1 MFLQLLVG
9 GVAVGCIYALI
20 GLGYSL
26 IYSAS
31 GLMSFVQG
39 EIFMLGAYVAFTI
52 YVGLG
57 IPFLL
62 AVIIAIGIMFAVGM
76 LLERSMISPLLR
88 RGSQQIHIVLATIG
102 LSIFLKN
109 FAMIIWGTDVKNFPS
124 AFSEAPLSLGAVSI
138 TPQQIAIVAVTLACM
153 VLLHLFMSKTRMGT
167 SLRAAAQDPMAAG
180 VVGINVP
187 VTVGMAWALAAAL
200 SAVAGILLAP
210 IYGVYPK
217 MGAILSTKGFA
228 AAVLGGY
235 GNMYGAIIGGLIF
248 GVVETM
254 AAGYLSSSFKD
265 IVSFGVLILVLFVMP
280 HGILKVKAD
289 Q

>member
-1 MFLQLLVG
+1 MFQQLLIG
-9 GVAVGCIYALI
+9 GIAVGCIYALI

-31 GLMSFVQG
+31 ALMSFVQG
-39 EIFMLGAYVAFTI
+39 EIFMLGAYVAYTI
-52 YVGLG
+52 HVSFGV
-57 IPFLL
+57 PFLL
-62 AVIIAIGIMFAVGM
+62 AVLLATAVMFLIGI
-76 LLERSMISPLLR
+76 LLQRGMISPLLK
-88 RGSQQIHIVLATIG
+88 RGAQQIQIVLATIG

-109 FAMIIWGTDVKNFPS
+109 FAMIVWGSDVKNFPS
-124 AFSEAPLSLGAVSI
+124 ALGETPVRFAGISI
-138 TPQQIAIVAVTLACM
+138 SPQQIAIIVVTIVCM
-153 VLLHLFMSKTRMGT
+153 IGLHLFMSRTKLGT

-187 VTVGMAWALAAAL
+187 LTVGVAWALAAAL

-254 AAGYLSSSFKD
+254 AAGYISSSFKD
-265 IVSFGVLILVLFVMP
+265 IISFGVLILVLFVMP

-289 Q
+289 

>member
-1 MFLQLLVG
+1 MFGQLLVG
-9 GVAVGCIYALI
+9 GIAVGCIYALI

-31 GLMSFVQG
+31 ALMSFVQG
-39 EIFMLGAYVAFTI
+39 EIFMLGAYVAYTI
-52 YVGLG
+52 YVSMKA
-57 IPFLL
+57 PFLL
-62 AVIIAIGIMFAVGM
+62 AVLLAIAIMFLFGIVLQRG
-76 LLERSMISPLLR
+76 MISPLLK
-88 RGSQQIHIVLATIG
+88 RGAQQIHIVLATIG

-109 FAMIIWGTDVKNFPS
+109 LAMIIWDSDVKNFPS
-124 AFSEAPLSLGAVSI
+124 ALGEEPIHLGSISLS
-138 TPQQIAIVAVTLACM
+138 PQQIAIIIITFICM
-153 VLLHLFMSKTRMGT
+153 IALHLFMSRTKLGT
-167 SLRAAAQDPMAAG
+167 SLRAAAQDSMAAG
-180 VVGINVP
+180 VMGINVP
-187 VTVGMAWALAAAL
+187 LTVGIAWALAAAL

-254 AAGYLSSSFKD
+254 AAGYISSSFKD
-265 IVSFGVLILVLFVMP
+265 IISFGVLILVLFVMP

-289 Q
+289 

>member
-1 MFLQLLVG
+1 MFGQLLVG
-9 GVAVGCIYALI
+9 GIAVGCIYALI

-31 GLMSFVQG
+31 ALMSFVQG
-39 EIFMLGAYVAFTI
+39 EIFMLGAYVAYTI
-52 YVGLG
+52 YVSLH
-57 IPFLL
+57 IPFVL
-62 AVIIAIGIMFAVGM
+62 AVLLAIGIMFLFGIVLQRG
-76 LLERSMISPLLR
+76 MISPLLK
-88 RGSQQIHIVLATIG
+88 RGAQQIHIVLATIG

-109 FAMIIWGTDVKNFPS
+109 FAMIVWGSDVKNFPS
-124 AFSEAPLSLGAVSI
+124 ALGENPISI
-138 TPQQIAIVAVTLACM
+138 ANISISPQQIAIVLVTIACM
-153 VLLHLFMSKTRMGT
+153 VGLHLFMSRTKLGT

-187 VTVGMAWALAAAL
+187 LTVGIAWALAAAL

-254 AAGYLSSSFKD
+254 AAGYISSSFKD
-265 IVSFGVLILVLFVMP
+265 IISFGVLILVLFVMP

-289 Q
+289 

>member
-1 MFLQLLVG
+1 MFGQLLVG
-9 GVAVGCIYALI
+9 GIAVGCIYALI

-31 GLMSFVQG
+31 ALMSFVQG
-39 EIFMLGAYVAFTI
+39 EIFMLGAYVAYTI
-52 YVGLG
+52 YVSLH
-57 IPFLL
+57 IPFVL
-62 AVIIAIGIMFAVGM
+62 AVLLAIGIMFLFGIVLQRG
-76 LLERSMISPLLR
+76 MISPLLK
-88 RGSQQIHIVLATIG
+88 RGAQQIHIVLATIG
-102 LSIFLKN
+102 LSIFILN
-109 FAMIIWGTDVKNFPS
+109 FAMIVWGSDVKNFPS
-124 AFSEAPLSLGAVSI
+124 ALGENPISI
-138 TPQQIAIVAVTLACM
+138 ANISISPQQIAIVLVTIACM
-153 VLLHLFMSKTRMGT
+153 VGLHLFMSRTKLGT

-187 VTVGMAWALAAAL
+187 LTVGIAWALAAAL

-217 MGAILSTKGFA
+217 MGAILTTKGFA

-254 AAGYLSSSFKD
+254 AAGYISSSFKD
-265 IVSFGVLILVLFVMP
+265 IISFGVLILVLFVMP

-289 Q
+289 

>member
-9 GVAVGCIYALI
+9 GIAVGCIYALI

-62 AVIIAIGIMFAVGM
+62 AVLIAIGFMFAFGM

-109 FAMIIWGTDVKNFPS
+109 FAMILWGSDVKNFPS
-124 AFSEAPLSLGAVSI
+124 SFGENPIKMGPVSI
-138 TPQQIAIVAVTLACM
+138 SPQQIAIVVVTLACM
-153 VLLHLFMSKTRMGT
+153 VLLHLFMSRTKLGT

-187 VTVGMAWALAAAL
+187 LTVGMAWALAAAL

-265 IVSFGVLILVLFVMP
+265 IISFGVLIVVLFVMP

-289 Q
+289 

>member
-1 MFLQLLVG
+1 MFGQLLVG
-9 GVAVGCIYALI
+9 GIAVGCIYALI

-31 GLMSFVQG
+31 ALMSFVQG
-39 EIFMLGAYVAFTI
+39 EIFMLGAYVAYTI
-52 YVGLG
+52 YVSFQV
-57 IPFLL
+57 PFVLAVLL
-62 AVIIAIGIMFAVGM
+62 AILIMFGFGIVLQRG
-76 LLERSMISPLLR
+76 MISPLLK
-88 RGSQQIHIVLATIG
+88 RGAQQIQIVLATIG

-109 FAMIIWGTDVKNFPS
+109 FAMIVWGSDVKNFPS
-124 AFSEAPLSLGAVSI
+124 ALGEAPVRAAGISI
-138 TPQQIAIVAVTLACM
+138 SPQQIAIVITTFVCM
-153 VLLHLFMSKTRMGT
+153 IALHFFMSRTKLGT

-187 VTVGMAWALAAAL
+187 LTVGVAWALAAAL

-210 IYGVYPK
+210 IYGVYPQ

-254 AAGYLSSSFKD
+254 AAGYISSSFKD
-265 IVSFGVLILVLFVMP
+265 IISFGVLILVLFVMP

-289 Q
+289 

>member
-9 GVAVGCIYALI
+9 GIAVGCIYALI

-52 YVGLG
+52 YVGCK
-57 IPFLL
+57 IPFIF
-62 AVIIAIGIMFAVGM
+62 AVFIAIAIMFVFGM
-76 LLERSMISPLLR
+76 LMERSMISPLLK
-88 RGSQQIHIVLATIG
+88 RGAGQIHIVIATIG

-109 FAMIIWGTDVKNFPS
+109 FAMIVWGTDVKNFPS
-124 AFSEAPLSLGAVSI
+124 VFGEFPYQIGVVSI
-138 TPQQIAIVAVTLACM
+138 SPQQLVIMLVTIVCM
-153 VLLHLFMSKTRMGT
+153 ILLHLFMNKTRMGT
-167 SLRAAAQDPMAAG
+167 SLRAAEQDPMAAG

-187 VTVGMAWALAAAL
+187 FTVGMAWALAAVL
-200 SAVAGILLAP
+200 SAIAGILLAP

-235 GNMYGAIIGGLIF
+235 GNMYGAIIGGLIV

-265 IVSFGVLILVLFVMP
+265 IISFGVLIVVLFVMP

-289 Q
+289 

>member
-1 MFLQLLVG
+1 MFGQLLVG
-9 GVAVGCIYALI
+9 GIAVGCIYALI

-31 GLMSFVQG
+31 ALMSFVQG
-39 EIFMLGAYVAFTI
+39 EIFMLGAYVAYTI
-52 YVGLG
+52 YVQMKA
-57 IPFLL
+57 PFLL
-62 AVIIAIGIMFAVGM
+62 AVLLAIAVMFLFGIILQRG
-76 LLERSMISPLLR
+76 MISPLLK

-109 FAMIIWGTDVKNFPS
+109 LAMIIWDSDVKNFPS
-124 AFSEAPLSLGAVSI
+124 ALGEDPVSMAGISLS
-138 TPQQIAIVAVTLACM
+138 PQQIAIIIVTFVCM
-153 VLLHLFMSKTRMGT
+153 ITLHLFMSRTKMGT
-167 SLRAAAQDPMAAG
+167 SLRAAAQDSMAAG
-180 VVGINVP
+180 VMGINVP
-187 VTVGMAWALAAAL
+187 LTVGIAWALAAAL

-248 GVVETM
+248 GIVETM
-254 AAGYLSSSFKD
+254 AAGYISSSFKD
-265 IVSFGVLILVLFVMP
+265 IISFGVLILVLFVMP

-289 Q
+289 

>member
-1 MFLQLLVG
+1 MFGQLLVG
-9 GVAVGCIYALI
+9 GIAVGCIYALI

-31 GLMSFVQG
+31 ALMSFVQG
-39 EIFMLGAYVAFTI
+39 EIFMLGAYVAYTI
-52 YVGLG
+52 YVSLH
-57 IPFLL
+57 IPFVL
-62 AVIIAIGIMFAVGM
+62 AVLLAIGIMFLFGIVLQRG
-76 LLERSMISPLLR
+76 MISPLLK
-88 RGSQQIHIVLATIG
+88 RGAQQIHIVLATIG

-109 FAMIIWGTDVKNFPS
+109 FAMIVWGSDVKNFPS
-124 AFSEAPLSLGAVSI
+124 ALGEAPISIANISVS
-138 TPQQIAIVAVTLACM
+138 PQQIAIVLVTMACM
-153 VLLHLFMSKTRMGT
+153 VGLHLFMSRTKMGT

-180 VVGINVP
+180 VMGINVP
-187 VTVGMAWALAAAL
+187 MTVGIAWALAAAL

-254 AAGYLSSSFKD
+254 AAGYISSAFKD
-265 IVSFGVLILVLFVMP
+265 IISFGVLILVLFVMP

-289 Q
+289 

>member
-1 MFLQLLVG
+1 MFGQLLVG
-9 GVAVGCIYALI
+9 GIAVGCIYALI

-31 GLMSFVQG
+31 ALMSFVQG
-39 EIFMLGAYVAFTI
+39 EIFMLGAYVAYTI
-52 YVGLG
+52 YVSFQV
-57 IPFLL
+57 PFVL
-62 AVIIAIGIMFAVGM
+62 AVLLAIGIMFVFGI
-76 LLERSMISPLLR
+76 LLQRGMISPLLK
-88 RGSQQIHIVLATIG
+88 RGAQQIHIVLATIG

-109 FAMIIWGTDVKNFPS
+109 FAMIVWGSDVKNFPS
-124 AFSEAPLSLGAVSI
+124 ALGEDPVRYAGISI
-138 TPQQIAIVAVTLACM
+138 SPQQVAIVIVTIACM
-153 VLLHLFMSKTRMGT
+153 IGLHLFMSRTKMGT

-180 VVGINVP
+180 VMGINVP
-187 VTVGMAWALAAAL
+187 LTVGIAWALAAAL

-254 AAGYLSSSFKD
+254 AAGYISSAFKD
-265 IVSFGVLILVLFVMP
+265 IISFGVLILVLFVMP

-289 Q
+289 

>member
-1 MFLQLLVG
+1 MFGQLLVG
-9 GVAVGCIYALI
+9 GIAVGCIYALI

-31 GLMSFVQG
+31 ALMSFVQG
-39 EIFMLGAYVAFTI
+39 EIFMLGAYVAYTI
-52 YVGLG
+52 YVGMNA
-57 IPFLL
+57 PFLVAVLL
-62 AVIIAIGIMFAVGM
+62 AIAIMFLFGIVLQRG
-76 LLERSMISPLLR
+76 MISPLLK
-88 RGSQQIHIVLATIG
+88 RGAQQIHIVLATIG

-109 FAMIIWGTDVKNFPS
+109 LAMIIWDSDVKNFPS
-124 AFSEAPLSLGAVSI
+124 ALGEDPVHLGNISLS
-138 TPQQIAIVAVTLACM
+138 PQQIAIVIITFVCM
-153 VLLHLFMSKTRMGT
+153 IALHLFMSRTKMGT
-167 SLRAAAQDPMAAG
+167 SLRAAAQDSMAAG
-180 VVGINVP
+180 VMGINVP
-187 VTVGMAWALAAAL
+187 LTVGIAWALAAAL

-248 GVVETM
+248 GIVETM
-254 AAGYLSSSFKD
+254 AAGYISSSFKD
-265 IVSFGVLILVLFVMP
+265 IISFGVLILVLFVMP

-289 Q
+289 

>member
-1 MFLQLLVG
+1 MFGQLLAG
-9 GVAVGCIYALI
+9 GIAVGCIYALI

-31 GLMSFVQG
+31 ALMSFVQG
-39 EIFMLGAYVAFTI
+39 EIFMLGAYVAYTI
-52 YVGLG
+52 YVSCHV
-57 IPFLL
+57 PFVLAVLL
-62 AVIIAIGIMFAVGM
+62 AIAIMFAFGIVLQRG
-76 LLERSMISPLLR
+76 MISPLLK
-88 RGSQQIHIVLATIG
+88 RGAQQIHIVLATIG

-109 FAMIIWGTDVKNFPS
+109 FAMIVWGSDVKNFPS
-124 AFSEAPLSLGAVSI
+124 ALGEEPIRFAGISI
-138 TPQQIAIVAVTLACM
+138 SPQQIAIVIVTFACM
-153 VLLHLFMSKTRMGT
+153 IGLHLFMSRTKVGT

-180 VVGINVP
+180 VMGINVP
-187 VTVGMAWALAAAL
+187 MTVGIAWALAAAL

-248 GVVETM
+248 GIVETM
-254 AAGYLSSSFKD
+254 AAGYISSSFKD
-265 IVSFGVLILVLFVMP
+265 IISFGVLILVLFVMP

-289 Q
+289 

>member
-1 MFLQLLVG
+1 MFGQLLVG
-9 GVAVGCIYALI
+9 GIAVGCIYALI

-31 GLMSFVQG
+31 ALMSFVQG
-39 EIFMLGAYVAFTI
+39 EIFMLGAYVAYTI
-52 YVGLG
+52 YVSYH
-57 IPFLL
+57 IPFVLAVLL
-62 AVIIAIGIMFAVGM
+62 AIVIMFAFGIVLQRG
-76 LLERSMISPLLR
+76 MISPLLKQ
-88 RGSQQIHIVLATIG
+88 GAQQIHIVLATIG

-109 FAMIIWGTDVKNFPS
+109 FAMIVWGSDVKNFPS
-124 AFSEAPLSLGAVSI
+124 ALGENPIRFAGFSIS
-138 TPQQIAIVAVTLACM
+138 PQQIAIVIVTFACM
-153 VLLHLFMSKTRMGT
+153 IGLHLFMSRTKMGT
-167 SLRAAAQDPMAAG
+167 SLRAAAQDSMAAG
-180 VVGINVP
+180 VMGINVP
-187 VTVGMAWALAAAL
+187 MTVGIAWALAAAL

-248 GVVETM
+248 GIVETM
-254 AAGYLSSSFKD
+254 AAGYISSSFKD
-265 IVSFGVLILVLFVMP
+265 IISFGVLILVLFVMP

-289 Q
+289 

>member
-1 MFLQLLVG
+1 MFGQLLAG
-9 GVAVGCIYALI
+9 GIAVGCIYALI

-31 GLMSFVQG
+31 ALMSFVQG
-39 EIFMLGAYVAFTI
+39 EIFMLGAYVAYTI
-52 YVGLG
+52 YVRFQV
-57 IPFLL
+57 PFVL
-62 AVIIAIGIMFAVGM
+62 AVLLAIGIMFVFGI
-76 LLERSMISPLLR
+76 LLQRGMISPLLK
-88 RGSQQIHIVLATIG
+88 RGAQQIHIVLATIG

-109 FAMIIWGTDVKNFPS
+109 FAMIIWGSDVKNFPS
-124 AFSEAPLSLGAVSI
+124 ALGEDPVHIMGISI
-138 TPQQIAIVAVTLACM
+138 SPQQIAIVIVTIACM
-153 VLLHLFMSKTRMGT
+153 IGLHLFMSRTKMGT

-180 VVGINVP
+180 VMGINVP
-187 VTVGMAWALAAAL
+187 LTVGIAWALAAAL

-254 AAGYLSSSFKD
+254 AAGYIASSFKD
-265 IVSFGVLILVLFVMP
+265 IISFGVLILVLFVMP

-289 Q
+289 

>member
-9 GVAVGCIYALI
+9 GIAVGCIYSLI

-39 EIFMLGAYVAFTI
+39 EIFMLGAFVAFTLHI
-52 YVGLG
+52 SFN

-62 AVIIAIGIMFAVGM
+62 SVVLSMLVMFVFGI
-76 LLERSMISPLLR
+76 LLERGMIGPLLR
-88 RGSQQIHIVLATIG
+88 KGSKQIHIVLATIG
-102 LSIFLKN
+102 LSIFLQN
-109 FAMIIWGTDVKNFPS
+109 FAMLVWGTEVKNFPS
-124 AFSEAPLSLGAVSI
+124 AFGDKPISI
-138 TPQQIAIVAVTLACM
+138 GSISIIPQQIAIVVITLACM
-153 VLLHLFMSKTRMGT
+153 LAIHFFMSKTKMGT

-187 VTVGMAWALAAAL
+187 WTIGLAWALAAVL
-200 SAVAGILLAP
+200 SAIAGILLAP
-210 IYGVYPK
+210 IYGVYAK
-217 MGAILSTKGFA
+217 MGALLSTKGFA

-248 GVVETM
+248 GIVETM
-254 AAGYLSSSFKD
+254 AAGYLSSSLKD
-265 IVSFGVLILVLFVMP
+265 IISFGVLILVLFVMP
-280 HGILKVKAD
+280 SGILKVKAD
-289 Q
+289 

>member
-9 GVAVGCIYALI
+9 GIAVGCIYALI

-52 YVGLG
+52 YVGCK
-57 IPFLL
+57 IPFIF
-62 AVIIAIGIMFAVGM
+62 AVFIAIAIMFVFGM
-76 LLERSMISPLLR
+76 LMERSMISPLLK
-88 RGSQQIHIVLATIG
+88 RGAGQIHIVIATIG

-109 FAMIIWGTDVKNFPS
+109 FAMIVWGTDVKNFPS
-124 AFSEAPLSLGAVSI
+124 VFGEFPYQIGVVSI
-138 TPQQIAIVAVTLACM
+138 SPQQLVIMLVTIVCM
-153 VLLHLFMSKTRMGT
+153 ILLHLFMNKTRMGT

-187 VTVGMAWALAAAL
+187 FTVGMAWALAAVL
-200 SAVAGILLAP
+200 SAIAGILLAP

-235 GNMYGAIIGGLIF
+235 GNIYGAIIGGLIV

-265 IVSFGVLILVLFVMP
+265 IISFGVLIVVLFVMP

-289 Q
+289 

>member
-9 GVAVGCIYALI
+9 GIVVGCIYALI

-39 EIFMLGAYVAFTI
+39 EIFMLGAYVAFTM
-52 YVGLG
+52 YVGLK

-62 AVIIAIGIMFAVGM
+62 AVLVAISIMFVFGM
-76 LLERSMISPLLR
+76 LMERSMISPLLR
-88 RGSQQIHIVLATIG
+88 RGAEQIHIVLATIG

-109 FAMIIWGTDVKNFPS
+109 FAMIIWGTNVKNFPS
-124 AFSEAPLSLGAVSI
+124 AFGENPYQIGSISVS
-138 TPQQIAIVAVTLACM
+138 PQQVIIIFVTLACM
-153 VLLHLFMSKTRMGT
+153 MLLHLFMNKTRMGT
-167 SLRAAAQDPMAAG
+167 SLRAASQDSMAAG
-180 VVGINVP
+180 VAGINVP
-187 VTVGMAWALAAAL
+187 LTVGMAWALAAVL
-200 SAVAGILLAP
+200 SAVAGIMLAP

-235 GNMYGAIIGGLIF
+235 GNMYGAIIGGLIV
-248 GVVETM
+248 GIVETM
-254 AAGYLSSSFKD
+254 AAGYISSSLKD
-265 IVSFGVLILVLFVMP
+265 IVSFSVLIVVLFVMP

-289 Q
+289 

>member
-1 MFLQLLVG
+1 MFGQLLVG
-9 GVAVGCIYALI
+9 GIAVGCIYALI

-31 GLMSFVQG
+31 ALMSFVQG
-39 EIFMLGAYVAFTI
+39 EIFMLGAYVAYTI
-52 YVGLG
+52 YVSFQV
-57 IPFLL
+57 PFVL
-62 AVIIAIGIMFAVGM
+62 AVLLAIGIMFVFGI
-76 LLERSMISPLLR
+76 LLQRGMISPLLK
-88 RGSQQIHIVLATIG
+88 RGAQQIHIVLATIG

-109 FAMIIWGTDVKNFPS
+109 FAMIVWGSDVKNFPS
-124 AFSEAPLSLGAVSI
+124 ALGEDPVRFAGISI
-138 TPQQIAIVAVTLACM
+138 SPQQVAIVIVTIACM
-153 VLLHLFMSKTRMGT
+153 IGLHLFMSRTKMGT
-167 SLRAAAQDPMAAG
+167 SLRAAAQDPIAAG
-180 VVGINVP
+180 VMGINVP
-187 VTVGMAWALAAAL
+187 LTVGIAWALAAAL

-254 AAGYLSSSFKD
+254 AAGYISSAFKD
-265 IVSFGVLILVLFVMP
+265 IISFGVLILVLFVMP

-289 Q
+289 

>member
-9 GVAVGCIYALI
+9 GIAVGCIYALI

-62 AVIIAIGIMFAVGM
+62 AVLIAIGFMFAFGM

-109 FAMIIWGTDVKNFPS
+109 FAMILWGSDVKNFPS
-124 AFSEAPLSLGAVSI
+124 SFGENPIKMGPISI
-138 TPQQIAIVAVTLACM
+138 SPQQIAIVVVTLACM
-153 VLLHLFMSKTRMGT
+153 VLLHLFMSRTKLGT

-187 VTVGMAWALAAAL
+187 LTVGMAWALAAAL

-210 IYGVYPK
+210 IYGVDPK

-235 GNMYGAIIGGLIF
+235 GNMYGAIIGGLMF

-265 IVSFGVLILVLFVMP
+265 IISFGVLIVVLFVMP
-280 HGILKVKAD
+280 HGSLKVKAD
-289 Q
+289 

>member
-1 MFLQLLVG
+1 MFGQLLVG
-9 GVAVGCIYALI
+9 GIAVGCIYALI

-31 GLMSFVQG
+31 ALMSFVQG
-39 EIFMLGAYVAFTI
+39 EIFMLGAYVAYTI
-52 YVGLG
+52 YVSLH
-57 IPFLL
+57 IPFVL
-62 AVIIAIGIMFAVGM
+62 AVLLAIGIMFLFGIVLQRG
-76 LLERSMISPLLR
+76 MISPLLK
-88 RGSQQIHIVLATIG
+88 RGAQQIHIVLATIG

-109 FAMIIWGTDVKNFPS
+109 FAMIVWGSDVKNFPS
-124 AFSEAPLSLGAVSI
+124 ALGENPISI
-138 TPQQIAIVAVTLACM
+138 ANISISPQQIAIVLVTIACM
-153 VLLHLFMSKTRMGT
+153 VGLHLFMSRTKLGT
-167 SLRAAAQDPMAAG
+167 SLRAAAQDPMATG

-187 VTVGMAWALAAAL
+187 LTVGIAWALAAAL

-254 AAGYLSSSFKD
+254 AAGYISSSFKD
-265 IVSFGVLILVLFVMP
+265 IISFGVLILVLFVMP

-289 Q
+289 

>member
-9 GVAVGCIYALI
+9 GIAVGCIYALI

-62 AVIIAIGIMFAVGM
+62 AVLIAIGFMFTFGM

-109 FAMIIWGTDVKNFPS
+109 FAMILWGSDVKNFPS
-124 AFSEAPLSLGAVSI
+124 SFGENPIKMGPVSI
-138 TPQQIAIVAVTLACM
+138 SPQQIAIVVVTLACM
-153 VLLHLFMSKTRMGT
+153 VLLHLFMSRTKLGT

-187 VTVGMAWALAAAL
+187 LTVGMAWALAAAL

-265 IVSFGVLILVLFVMP
+265 IISFGVLIVVLFVMP

-289 Q
+289 

>member
-1 MFLQLLVG
+1 MFGQLLVG
-9 GVAVGCIYALI
+9 GIAVGCIYALI

-31 GLMSFVQG
+31 ALMSFVQG
-39 EIFMLGAYVAFTI
+39 EIFMLGAYVAYTI
-52 YVGLG
+52 YVSYH
-57 IPFLL
+57 IPFVLAVLL
-62 AVIIAIGIMFAVGM
+62 AIVIMFAFGIVLQRG
-76 LLERSMISPLLR
+76 MISPLLK
-88 RGSQQIHIVLATIG
+88 RGAQQIHIVLATIG

-109 FAMIIWGTDVKNFPS
+109 FAMIVWGSDVKNFPS
-124 AFSEAPLSLGAVSI
+124 ALGENPIRFAGVSI
-138 TPQQIAIVAVTLACM
+138 SPQQIAIVMVTFACM
-153 VLLHLFMSKTRMGT
+153 IGLHLFMSRTKMGT
-167 SLRAAAQDPMAAG
+167 SLRAAAQDSMAAG
-180 VVGINVP
+180 VMGINVP
-187 VTVGMAWALAAAL
+187 MTVGIAWALAAAL

-248 GVVETM
+248 GIVETM
-254 AAGYLSSSFKD
+254 AAGYISSSFKD
-265 IVSFGVLILVLFVMP
+265 IISFGVLILDLFVMP

-289 Q
+289 

>member
-1 MFLQLLVG
+1 MFGQLLVG
-9 GVAVGCIYALI
+9 GIAVGCIYALI

-31 GLMSFVQG
+31 ALMSFVQG
-39 EIFMLGAYVAFTI
+39 EIFMLGAYVAYTI
-52 YVGLG
+52 YVSYH
-57 IPFLL
+57 IPFVLAVLL
-62 AVIIAIGIMFAVGM
+62 AIVIMFAFGIVLQRG
-76 LLERSMISPLLR
+76 MISPLLK
-88 RGSQQIHIVLATIG
+88 RGAQQIHIVLATIG

-109 FAMIIWGTDVKNFPS
+109 FAMIVWGSDVKNFPS
-124 AFSEAPLSLGAVSI
+124 ALGENPIRFAGVSI
-138 TPQQIAIVAVTLACM
+138 SPQQIAIVIVTFACM
-153 VLLHLFMSKTRMGT
+153 IGLHLFMSRTKMGT
-167 SLRAAAQDPMAAG
+167 SLRAAAQDSMAAG
-180 VVGINVP
+180 VMGINVP
-187 VTVGMAWALAAAL
+187 MTVGIAWALAAAL

-248 GVVETM
+248 GIVETM
-254 AAGYLSSSFKD
+254 AAGYISSSFKD
-265 IVSFGVLILVLFVMP
+265 IISFGVLILVLFVMP

-289 Q
+289 

>member
-1 MFLQLLVG
+1 MFGQLLAG
-9 GVAVGCIYALI
+9 GIAVGCIYALI

-31 GLMSFVQG
+31 ALMSFVQG
-39 EIFMLGAYVAFTI
+39 EIFMLGAYVAYTI
-52 YVGLG
+52 YVSFGV
-57 IPFLL
+57 PFALAVLL
-62 AVIIAIGIMFAVGM
+62 AVLIMFGFGIVLQRG
-76 LLERSMISPLLR
+76 MISPLLK
-88 RGSQQIHIVLATIG
+88 RGAQQIQIVLATIG

-109 FAMIIWGTDVKNFPS
+109 FAMIVWGSDVKNFPS
-124 AFSEAPLSLGAVSI
+124 AFGEAPIRVAGVSI
-138 TPQQIAIVAVTLACM
+138 SPQQIAIVAATFACM
-153 VLLHLFMSKTRMGT
+153 IGLHLFMSRTKLGT

-180 VVGINVP
+180 VMGINVP
-187 VTVGMAWALAAAL
+187 LTVGLAWALAAAL

-254 AAGYLSSSFKD
+254 AAGYISSSFKD
-265 IVSFGVLILVLFVMP
+265 IISFGVLILVLFVMP

-289 Q
+289 

>member
-1 MFLQLLVG
+1 MFLQLLIG
-9 GVAVGCIYALI
+9 GIAVGCIYALI
-20 GLGYSL
+20 GLGYNL

-39 EIFMLGAYVAFTI
+39 EIFMLGVYVAFTI
-52 YVGLG
+52 YVGLSL
-57 IPFLL
+57 PFFV
-62 AVIIAIGIMFAVGM
+62 AVLIAILIMFVFGM

-109 FAMIIWGTDVKNFPS
+109 FAMIIWGSDVKNFPS
-124 AFSEAPLSLGAVSI
+124 VLGESPIKLATMSI
-138 TPQQIAIVAVTLACM
+138 SPQQIAIVVVTILCM
-153 VLLHLFMSKTRMGT
+153 ILLHFFMNKTKIGT

-180 VVGINVP
+180 VAGINVP
-187 VTVGMAWALAAAL
+187 LTVGMAWALAAVL
-200 SAVAGILLAP
+200 SAIAGILLAP

-235 GNMYGAIIGGLIF
+235 GNMYGAIIGGVIF
-248 GVVETM
+248 GIVETM

-265 IVSFGVLILVLFVMP
+265 IISFMVLIVVLFVMP

-289 Q
+289 

>member
-1 MFLQLLVG
+1 MFGQLLAG
-9 GVAVGCIYALI
+9 GIAVGCIYALI

-31 GLMSFVQG
+31 ALMSFVQG
-39 EIFMLGAYVAFTI
+39 EIFMLGAYVAYTI
-52 YVGLG
+52 YVSFQ
-57 IPFLL
+57 IPFALAVLL
-62 AVIIAIGIMFAVGM
+62 AILIMFGFGVVLQRG
-76 LLERSMISPLLR
+76 MISPLLK
-88 RGSQQIHIVLATIG
+88 RGAQQIQIVLATIG

-109 FAMIIWGTDVKNFPS
+109 FAMIVWGSDVKNFPS
-124 AFSEAPLSLGAVSI
+124 ALGEAPIRLAGISI
-138 TPQQIAIVAVTLACM
+138 SPQQIAIVITTFACM
-153 VLLHLFMSKTRMGT
+153 LALHFFMSRTKLGT
-167 SLRAAAQDPMAAG
+167 SLRAAAQDPVAAG

-187 VTVGMAWALAAAL
+187 LTVGVAWALAAAL

-254 AAGYLSSSFKD
+254 AAGYISSSLKD
-265 IVSFGVLILVLFVMP
+265 IISFGVLILVLFVMP

-289 Q
+289 